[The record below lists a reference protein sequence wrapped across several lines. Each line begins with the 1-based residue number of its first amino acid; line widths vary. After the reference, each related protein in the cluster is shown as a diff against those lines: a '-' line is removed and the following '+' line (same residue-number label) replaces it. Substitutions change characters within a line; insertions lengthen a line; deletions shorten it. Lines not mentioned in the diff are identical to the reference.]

1 MIGSVITQVFAV
13 GVLPFALASLVCLAA
28 REILLWPLFE
38 AKLWGA
44 AACFLLAGIGYWL
57 SKRFLE
63 AGDRKPPAARGWPL
77 SHEASLAPYAFD
89 LSRGGGLP
97 AGPVLG
103 GAFPQPVALLLAP
116 RRSAGLSATRCSCGS
131 CSRPRTRTAPVASC

>member
-1 MIGSVITQVFAV
+1 MIGSAITRVFAV

-38 AKLWGA
+38 AKLCGA

-63 AGDRKPPAARGWPL
+63 AGDRKPPEPHDVGRFL
-77 SHEASLAPYAFD
+77 MRLISPYAFD
-89 LSRGGGLP
+89 PRRGDGLP
-97 AGPVLG
+97 G
-103 GAFPQPVALLLAP
+103 G
-116 RRSAGLSATRCSCGS
+116 
-131 CSRPRTRTAPVASC
+131 